1 MGFVPLRRLRET
13 GVGVDWCPTGQ
24 GLVAS
29 EWVTS
34 RTSSAVTIDIVN
46 LEAELQALMERVAAT
61 DLDLADRLASATRL
75 DLDAE
80 VDGVTKGAL
89 TTVDLLRIRGR
100 LDGLREAVL
109 RLARE
114 IDARNVDSV

>member
-1 MGFVPLRRLRET
+1 
-13 GVGVDWCPTGQ
+13 
-24 GLVAS
+24 
-29 EWVTS
+29 
-34 RTSSAVTIDIVN
+34 VN

>member
-1 MGFVPLRRLRET
+1 
-13 GVGVDWCPTGQ
+13 VGLG
-24 GLVAS
+24 
-29 EWVTS
+29 TS
-34 RTSSAVTIDIVN
+34 GTSSAVTIDTVN
-46 LEAELQALMERVAAT
+46 LEAELQVLMERVAAT

-80 VDGVTKGAL
+80 VDGVSKGAL

-114 IDARNVDSV
+114 IEARNPDAV

>member
-1 MGFVPLRRLRET
+1 M
-13 GVGVDWCPTGQ
+13 
-24 GLVAS
+24 
-29 EWVTS
+29 
-34 RTSSAVTIDIVN
+34 VN
-46 LEAELQALMERVAAT
+46 LEAELQELMERVAAT

-75 DLDAE
+75 DLDAD

>member
-1 MGFVPLRRLRET
+1 
-13 GVGVDWCPTGQ
+13 
-24 GLVAS
+24 
-29 EWVTS
+29 
-34 RTSSAVTIDIVN
+34 VN

-61 DLDLADRLASATRL
+61 DLELADRLATATRL

>member
-1 MGFVPLRRLRET
+1 
-13 GVGVDWCPTGQ
+13 VGLGD
-24 GLVAS
+24 VAN
-29 EWVTS
+29 VV
-34 RTSSAVTIDIVN
+34 AVTIDTVN

-61 DLDLADRLASATRL
+61 DLELADRLASATRL

>member
-1 MGFVPLRRLRET
+1 M
-13 GVGVDWCPTGQ
+13 
-24 GLVAS
+24 
-29 EWVTS
+29 
-34 RTSSAVTIDIVN
+34 N
-46 LEAELQALMERVAAT
+46 LEAELQELMERVAAT
-61 DLDLADRLASATRL
+61 DLELADRLASATRL
-75 DLDAE
+75 DIDAE
-80 VDGVTKGAL
+80 VDGVSKGAL

>member
-1 MGFVPLRRLRET
+1 LG
-13 GVGVDWCPTGQ
+13 
-24 GLVAS
+24 
-29 EWVTS
+29 TS
-34 RTSSAVTIDIVN
+34 GTSSAVTIDTVN
-46 LEAELQALMERVAAT
+46 LEAELQVLMERVAAT

-80 VDGVTKGAL
+80 VDGVSKGAL

-114 IDARNVDSV
+114 IEARNPDAV

>member
-1 MGFVPLRRLRET
+1 M
-13 GVGVDWCPTGQ
+13 
-24 GLVAS
+24 
-29 EWVTS
+29 
-34 RTSSAVTIDIVN
+34 N
-46 LEAELQALMERVAAT
+46 LEAELQELMERVAAT

>member
-1 MGFVPLRRLRET
+1 
-13 GVGVDWCPTGQ
+13 
-24 GLVAS
+24 
-29 EWVTS
+29 
-34 RTSSAVTIDIVN
+34 VN
-46 LEAELQALMERVAAT
+46 LEAELQELMERVAAT
-61 DLDLADRLASATRL
+61 DLELAERLASATRL

-80 VDGVTKGAL
+80 VDGVSKGAL

>member
-1 MGFVPLRRLRET
+1 MGL
-13 GVGVDWCPTGQ
+13 G
-24 GLVAS
+24 
-29 EWVTS
+29 TS
-34 RTSSAVTIDIVN
+34 GTSSAVTIDTVN
-46 LEAELQALMERVAAT
+46 LEAELQVLMERVAAT

-80 VDGVTKGAL
+80 VDGVSKGAL

-114 IDARNVDSV
+114 IEARNPDAV

>member
-1 MGFVPLRRLRET
+1 M
-13 GVGVDWCPTGQ
+13 
-24 GLVAS
+24 
-29 EWVTS
+29 
-34 RTSSAVTIDIVN
+34 VN

>member
-1 MGFVPLRRLRET
+1 LG
-13 GVGVDWCPTGQ
+13 
-24 GLVAS
+24 
-29 EWVTS
+29 TS
-34 RTSSAVTIDIVN
+34 GTSSAVTIDTVN
-46 LEAELQALMERVAAT
+46 LEAELQVLMERVAAT

-114 IDARNVDSV
+114 IEARNPDAV

>member
-1 MGFVPLRRLRET
+1 MT
-13 GVGVDWCPTGQ
+13 
-24 GLVAS
+24 
-29 EWVTS
+29 
-34 RTSSAVTIDIVN
+34 
-46 LEAELQALMERVAAT
+46 LEAELHELMERVAAT
-61 DLDLADRLASATRL
+61 DLELADRLASATRL
-75 DLDAE
+75 DIDAE
-80 VDGVTKGAL
+80 VDGVSKGAL

>member
-1 MGFVPLRRLRET
+1 MG
-13 GVGVDWCPTGQ
+13 D
-24 GLVAS
+24 VAN
-29 EWVTS
+29 VV
-34 RTSSAVTIDIVN
+34 AVTIDTVN

-61 DLDLADRLASATRL
+61 DLELADRLATATRL

>member
-1 MGFVPLRRLRET
+1 MGL
-13 GVGVDWCPTGQ
+13 GD
-24 GLVAS
+24 VAN
-29 EWVTS
+29 VV
-34 RTSSAVTIDIVN
+34 AVTIDTVN

-61 DLDLADRLASATRL
+61 DLELADRLATATRL

>member
-1 MGFVPLRRLRET
+1 LG
-13 GVGVDWCPTGQ
+13 
-24 GLVAS
+24 
-29 EWVTS
+29 TS
-34 RTSSAVTIDIVN
+34 GTSSAVTIDTVN
-46 LEAELQALMERVAAT
+46 LEAELQVLMERVAAT

-80 VDGVTKGAL
+80 VDGVSKGAL

>member
-1 MGFVPLRRLRET
+1 
-13 GVGVDWCPTGQ
+13 
-24 GLVAS
+24 
-29 EWVTS
+29 
-34 RTSSAVTIDIVN
+34 VN
-46 LEAELQALMERVAAT
+46 LEAELQELMERVAAT

>member
-1 MGFVPLRRLRET
+1 M
-13 GVGVDWCPTGQ
+13 
-24 GLVAS
+24 
-29 EWVTS
+29 
-34 RTSSAVTIDIVN
+34 VN
-46 LEAELQALMERVAAT
+46 LEAELQELMERVAAT

>member
-1 MGFVPLRRLRET
+1 LLRVS
-13 GVGVDWCPTGQ
+13 GI
-24 GLVAS
+24 
-29 EWVTS
+29 WVTS
-34 RTSSAVTIDIVN
+34 RTSSAVTIDTVN
-46 LEAELQALMERVAAT
+46 LEAELQELMERVAAT
-61 DLDLADRLASATRL
+61 DLELAERLASATRL

-80 VDGVTKGAL
+80 VDGVSKGAL